1 MAASSLPI
9 PEAPRTPSPLDN
21 DFHEDEGPKGLGLE
35 GGPSI
40 TTDYDYDIQQGISDS
55 PGKGA
60 DSSRTTDSTSAWL
73 SPTFS
78 STTTSTG
85 GLSPHG
91 SLYTPITPQTA
102 STTDGAFPTQ
112 SLEPTTAAGQRNPFN
127 FTTTQ
132 YVAGGSNH
140 LGRKASNDT
149 LVGKRRGHKYK
160 HSSIHASAMDSI
172 IQPPVM
178 RTPLS
183 VPSSLPIPTR
193 KEAYRSLTSN
203 QTLRLA
209 WCACHFSVAAFVQ
222 FSAAG
227 SLAMTA
233 LSRLLLFDAAGATV
247 CVIVDVMGNFEVW
260 KRSSIK
266 HPFGL
271 ERADVLAGFGM
282 AVFIAFMGLDILSHG
297 IEHSLENLGSH
308 EPHTSHAHS
317 RVATGSVD
325 IASLLAIIST
335 LVSAILLKN
344 HKRIGKATNFALIA
358 GWGKILGNPSHVLT
372 LSGSV
377 LLLVLPLLSIKT
389 YTLFDL
395 LFSVLIASM
404 MITLG
409 VRLGTRLASM
419 LLMSYKPTSPASS
432 SNSKKDA
439 APNDTSIRS
448 IISSIAA
455 DPSISTVEEAKF
467 WQVHYGLCMAN
478 LKLRYLGSGED
489 IGRIRQRVT
498 SLIRQRL
505 GGKWE
510 VSLQMAVDS
519 Q

>member
-21 DFHEDEGPKGLGLE
+21 DFLEDEGPKGLGLE

-40 TTDYDYDIQQGISDS
+40 TTDYDYDIQQGMSDS
-55 PGKGA
+55 PSKPP
-60 DSSRTTDSTSAWL
+60 DSSRTTDSAWL

-78 STTTSTG
+78 TTTTSTG

-112 SLEPTTAAGQRNPFN
+112 SLDPATAGQRNPFN

-140 LGRKASNDT
+140 LGRKPSNDT
-149 LVGKRRGHKYK
+149 LIGKRRGHKYK
-160 HSSIHASAMDSI
+160 HSSIHAIAMDSI

-203 QTLRLA
+203 QSLRLA
-209 WCACHFSVAAFVQ
+209 WCACHFSIAAFVQ
-222 FSAAG
+222 YSGAG

-395 LFSVLIASM
+395 LFSVLIAVM

-419 LLMSYKPTSPASS
+419 LLMSYKPTTSP

-439 APNDTSIRS
+439 AAPNDNTSIRS

-455 DPSISTVEEAKF
+455 DPSISTIEEAKF

-510 VSLQMAVDS
+510 MAVDS